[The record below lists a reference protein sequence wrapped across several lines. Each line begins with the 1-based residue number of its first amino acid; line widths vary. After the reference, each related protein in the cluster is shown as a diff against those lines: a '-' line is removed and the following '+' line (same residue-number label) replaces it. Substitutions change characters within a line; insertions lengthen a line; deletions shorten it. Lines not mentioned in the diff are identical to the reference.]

1 MIYLLPQKIDSI
13 PFILKRNAVA
23 SLDTV
28 PISAND
34 FHSYQYLSLDTS
46 KLFYDIDA
54 ISSEV
59 VALSG
64 MEGVV
69 RPFLDQLGGILF
81 LVFTVLFLIG
91 AVVFIN
97 NGLSH
102 FEGIRSLFNLRNHK
116 APLDKAL
123 VTTSDAWVK
132 LFYFFQ
138 TYVIYSILFF
148 AIAVRSSSKYYSN
161 YDYLVLY
168 SQILAGFLLFILAKY
183 LFYRLIRSVV
193 SITRMN
199 NMIDT
204 YFRVFHL
211 AGIISF
217 LPIVIYIYIP
227 EAATFVLLFLSLLF
241 IIGRIA
247 LFIQSYL
254 FFVKAH
260 IGSSYFFV
268 YLCGIEIMPY
278 FLLYKAIVSIN

>member
-1 MIYLLPQKIDSI
+1 MIYLLPQKTDSI

-23 SLDTV
+23 SFDTIS
-28 PISAND
+28 ISAKE
-34 FHSYQYLSLDTS
+34 FHSYEYLSLDSS

-54 ISSEV
+54 IKDEV

-64 MEGVV
+64 MEGVM
-69 RPFLDQLGGILF
+69 RPFLDQLGGVLF
-81 LVFTVLFLIG
+81 LVFSVLFLVG

-102 FEGIRSLFNLRNHK
+102 FAGIRNLFNLHNYK
-116 APLDKAL
+116 TQLDKEL
-123 VTTSDAWVK
+123 VTTSDAWSK

-138 TYVIYSILFF
+138 TYVLYSILFF
-148 AIAVRSSSKYYSN
+148 AIAVRSSSEYYSN
-161 YDYLVLY
+161 YDYLILF
-168 SQILAGFLLFILAKY
+168 SQILGGFFLFILAKY
-183 LFYRLIRSVV
+183 LFYTLLRSVI
-193 SITRMN
+193 SRTRMSN
-199 NMIDT
+199 IIET

-217 LPIVIYIYIP
+217 LPILIYIYIP
-227 EAATFVLLFLSLLF
+227 EAAIYVLLFLSILF

-247 LFIQSYL
+247 VFIQSYL

-278 FLLYKAIVSIN
+278 FLLYKAIVLIN